1 MRSNSNVHVLFS
13 ARNIVF
19 MFPTAWRKTKEAAS
33 VGPRIPAAMALRH
46 GLKLPPAAGAPA
58 APERPADQV
67 RPNPQ
72 TGPDTRQATV
82 SIGEKFLAALR
93 SPKAAP
99 PVIASVVKAKA
110 PASSNAA
117 EAASRIAICAS
128 FPPMGDS
135 IPRFSGCG
143 VPISRI

>member
-13 ARNIVF
+13 ARNVLF
-19 MFPTAWRKTKEAAS
+19 MFPTAWRKTKRPPPGGLAFQ
-33 VGPRIPAAMALRH
+33 RQWLYAMASSYHQQRAHQQPLSGRQT
-46 GLKLPPAAGAPA
+46 
-58 APERPADQV
+58 QV

-99 PVIASVVKAKA
+99 PVIASAVKAKA

-117 EAASRIAICAS
+117 EAASRIAILRI
-128 FPPMGDS
+128 FPSHG
-135 IPRFSGCG
+135 
-143 VPISRI
+143 